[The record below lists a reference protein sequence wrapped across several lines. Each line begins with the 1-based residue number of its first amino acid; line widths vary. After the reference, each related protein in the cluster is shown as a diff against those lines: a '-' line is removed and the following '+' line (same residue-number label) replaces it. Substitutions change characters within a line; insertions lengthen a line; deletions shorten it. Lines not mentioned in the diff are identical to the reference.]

1 MMLKNLFDTP
11 LACIITVSGM
21 AGLNS
26 NPPLMNPNQPE
37 GTSGHENW
45 GKILICSKRIY
56 EENVFH
62 TSFFVRLCE
71 IPAA

>member
-45 GKILICSKRIY
+45 GKNPDLFQKNI
-56 EENVFH
+56 
-62 TSFFVRLCE
+62 
-71 IPAA
+71 